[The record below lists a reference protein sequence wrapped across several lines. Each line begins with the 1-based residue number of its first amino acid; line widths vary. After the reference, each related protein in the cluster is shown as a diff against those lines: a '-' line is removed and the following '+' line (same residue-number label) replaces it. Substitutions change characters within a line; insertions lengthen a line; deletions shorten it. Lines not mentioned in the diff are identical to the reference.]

1 MSAQG
6 ALRDGNGA
14 GFELIETMRWE
25 PEAGFV
31 RIERHLARL
40 HGSASALGFAC
51 DAERV
56 GQALTDAVG
65 SAAASLRIRLVLS
78 PNGDVTV
85 SAQPFEPLPP
95 GKIWTLRIAGMRLD
109 STDPLLRHKTS
120 RRAVYMRAR
129 SEFPIP
135 AADEVILLNE
145 RGEVCEGT
153 ITNVFAEATDG
164 TLLTPALSS
173 GLLPGV
179 LRAELLDGGRAREA
193 VLTADDLM
201 DGRNLFV
208 GNSLRDLISAVLIGH
223 AAFDITGQP

>member
-40 HGSASALGFAC
+40 YGSASTLGFAC
-51 DAERV
+51 DPERI

-65 SAAASLRIRLVLS
+65 SAAAPLRIRLVLS

-95 GKIWTLRIAGMRLD
+95 GKIWTLRIAGARLD

-120 RRAVYMRAR
+120 RRTAYMKAR

-135 AADEVILLNE
+135 GADEVILLNE

-153 ITNVFAEATDG
+153 ITNVFVEEADG
-164 TLLTPALSS
+164 TLLTPAVAC
-173 GLLPGV
+173 GLLPGI
-179 LRAELLDGGRAREA
+179 LRAELMEEGRAREG
-193 VLTADDLM
+193 VLTPDDLK
-201 DGRNLFV
+201 DGRRLFV
-208 GNSLRDLISAVLIGH
+208 GNSLRGLIPARLGNAVP
-223 AAFDITGQP
+223 D